1 MMRNTAVAFLLIVAA
16 CTGSRDKQ
24 SAPGDSSSVGT
35 ATQPSPGPEAN
46 LPSLSSDS
54 ARKLMPADETA
65 QDTSFARFRNALL
78 TAVQKRDT
86 VFLYSVLAEE
96 IKNSFGGDD
105 SIAGFR
111 RMWRPQEPDSR
122 VWSTIERILKL
133 GSTKEGDSMFEAP
146 YVYSKWPHDV
156 DAFENIAI
164 VSKRAIVRA
173 LPNDTAQALGTLS
186 YDIVPAR
193 DWEGLNETGAQT
205 PDTWA
210 HVKLPDGKLGWVKGA
225 DAYSP
230 VGYRAFFEKRNGV
243 WKIVILVA
251 GD

>member
-1 MMRNTAVAFLLIVAA
+1 VTRSGALAFALIVAA
-16 CTGSRDKQ
+16 CSRPRDKSEAAPADSSAAAPASAQ
-24 SAPGDSSSVGT
+24 SAD
-35 ATQPSPGPEAN
+35 AN

-54 ARKLMPADETA
+54 ARKLMPADETS

-86 VFLYSVLAEE
+86 TFLYSVLVTE

-105 SIAGFR
+105 SISGFR
-111 RMWRPQEPDSR
+111 RMWRPDSADSR
-122 VWSTIERILKL
+122 VWSTIERILQL

-146 YVYSKWPHDV
+146 YVYSKWPRDV

-164 VSKRAIVRA
+164 TSQRAVVRA

-186 YDIVPAR
+186 YDVVPAR
-193 DWEGLNETGAQT
+193 EWVGLNETGAQM
-205 PDTWA
+205 PDAWA
-210 HVKLPDGKLGWVKGA
+210 HIRLPNGKLGWVKGA

-230 VGYRAFFEKRNGV
+230 VGYRAFFEKRNGA